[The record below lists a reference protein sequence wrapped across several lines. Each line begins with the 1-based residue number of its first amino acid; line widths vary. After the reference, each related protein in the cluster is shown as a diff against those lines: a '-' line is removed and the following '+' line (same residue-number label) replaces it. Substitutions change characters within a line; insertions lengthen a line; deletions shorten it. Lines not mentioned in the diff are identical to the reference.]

1 MDSKRE
7 KPRSEDL
14 VVRLQRHKGE
24 IMKEEGRVKQ
34 QMKSFFRDLLDSIQS
49 YEADIVRKF
58 DQDILNFHESAAK
71 TVNLLSKLKGNVP
84 EETITSA
91 EEALNCQLFA
101 GTKVDGEKLKELL
114 REVYYLKIGTT
125 NENSK
130 AELPEMSESQFSVE
144 EKMYS
149 EAAV

>member
-1 MDSKRE
+1 MEVKRE
-7 KPRSEDL
+7 RLRSEDF
-14 VVRLQRHKGE
+14 VVRLQHHKGE

-34 QMKSFFRDLLDSIQS
+34 QMKSFFRDLVDSIQS

-58 DQDILNFHESAAK
+58 DQDILNFQESAAK
-71 TVNLLSKLKGNVP
+71 TLNLLSKLKSTAP
-84 EETITSA
+84 EEIFVSA
-91 EEALNCQLFA
+91 EEALNCHLFA

-130 AELPEMSESQFSVE
+130 AELP
-144 EKMYS
+144 
-149 EAAV
+149 